1 MTCWD
6 KGIGHS
12 RYRRQSHG
20 RTCTHGGPAKA
31 NGLFGQMARKT
42 ADTRRQHAHKYHMHL
57 PLPPESEAG
66 QFLRKR
72 IGHPQQNDRLR
83 DSSFGGTVRPTRP
96 SLSALQGYHFVLLA
110 WRRAACMR
118 RTTRL
123 ARCTR
128 AAVLSP
134 PCAHTSRHAVARRC
148 AHTRSGR
155 AMNAGECGFLEIQ
168 LMLMRQNCRS
178 SS

>member
-66 QFLRKR
+66 PFPRKR
-72 IGHPQQNDRLR
+72 IGQQNDRLR
-83 DSSFGGTVRPTRP
+83 DSSAEGWNGPPNPAVAFGFAGLSFRAAGMAPRCMHASNDTLGSLYASGCPLAAVCAHIPSRCCSQVRPHSIGP
-96 SLSALQGYHFVLLA
+96 SHECRRVRFFRNSADADATELSF
-110 WRRAACMR
+110 
-118 RTTRL
+118 
-123 ARCTR
+123 
-128 AAVLSP
+128 
-134 PCAHTSRHAVARRC
+134 
-148 AHTRSGR
+148 
-155 AMNAGECGFLEIQ
+155 
-168 LMLMRQNCRS
+168 
-178 SS
+178 